1 MFCFDMLID
10 FLSSLMELF
19 RAETRGLID
28 TLANWTQQA
37 ASLAIQY
44 LIIAK
49 R

>member
-1 MFCFDMLID
+1 MFSFDILID

-19 RAETRGLID
+19 HAETRDRID